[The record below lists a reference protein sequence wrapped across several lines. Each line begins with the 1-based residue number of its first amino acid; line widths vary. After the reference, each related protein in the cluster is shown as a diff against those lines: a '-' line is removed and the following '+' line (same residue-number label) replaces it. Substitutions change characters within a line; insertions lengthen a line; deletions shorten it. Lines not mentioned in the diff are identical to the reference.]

1 MRGRRAGGQHVA
13 REQRG
18 GRVRHGV
25 VDMQNVEGAVAR
37 DLAPLGYDF
46 FVRALVASSLV
57 GVACAVIGSFV
68 VLKGMSFIGDAV
80 SHAAFPGVVIAYLL
94 GVPIIIG
101 GSIAA
106 IGTALG
112 IGALTR
118 RSGLRSDA
126 VIGVLFAGM
135 FALGVALFSSIP
147 NYVGDLFHF
156 LFGDVLGISVSD
168 LVALGV
174 LVLLLLV
181 VVRIFWKELL
191 FATFDPLG
199 AGAAGLP
206 VRQLDDLLLILI
218 AVTIVISLQ
227 AVGIVLVVAMIT
239 TPAATAQ
246 LLARRFGR
254 MIQVAALIGIV
265 SAVAGLYLSYAFDL
279 ASGAAIVL
287 VETAIFLGTL
297 VLASVRRR
305 TTR

>member
-1 MRGRRAGGQHVA
+1 MNL
-13 REQRG
+13 
-18 GRVRHGV
+18 
-25 VDMQNVEGAVAR
+25 VDFLLSP
-37 DLAPLGYDF
+37 LAYDF
-46 FVRALVASSLV
+46 FVRALVASALV

-80 SHAAFPGVVIAYLL
+80 SHAAFPGIVIAYML
-94 GVPIIIG
+94 GLPIILG
-101 GSIAA
+101 GAVASIV
-106 IGTALG
+106 TALG

-118 RSGLRSDA
+118 RSGLRSDSI
-126 VIGVLFAGM
+126 IGVLFAGM

-168 LVALGV
+168 LLALSL
-174 LVLLLLV
+174 LVLILLV
-181 VVRIFWKELL
+181 VVRILWKELL

-206 VRQLDDLLLILI
+206 VRRLDDLLLILI

-246 LLARRFGR
+246 MLVQRFGK
-254 MIQVAALIGIV
+254 MISTAALIGVV

-287 VETAIFLGTL
+287 VETALFLL
-297 VLASVRRR
+297 VLLLTSLRGRRAA
-305 TTR
+305 

>member
-1 MRGRRAGGQHVA
+1 MNPI
-13 REQRG
+13 
-18 GRVRHGV
+18 
-25 VDMQNVEGAVAR
+25 DFLLSP
-37 DLAPLGYDF
+37 LAYDF
-46 FVRALVASSLV
+46 FVRALVASALV

-80 SHAAFPGVVIAYLL
+80 SHAAFPGIVIAYML
-94 GVPIIIG
+94 GLPIILG
-101 GSIAA
+101 GAVASIV
-106 IGTALG
+106 TALG

-118 RSGLRSDA
+118 RSGLRSDSI
-126 VIGVLFAGM
+126 IGVLFAGM

-156 LFGDVLGISVSD
+156 LFGDVLGISVAD
-168 LVALGV
+168 LLALSL
-174 LVLLLLV
+174 LVLILLV
-181 VVRIFWKELL
+181 VVRILWKELL

-206 VRQLDDLLLILI
+206 VRRLDDLLLILI

-227 AVGIVLVVAMIT
+227 AVGLVLVVAMIT

-246 LLARRFGR
+246 MLVQRFGK
-254 MIQVAALIGIV
+254 MISTAALIGVV

-287 VETAIFLGTL
+287 VETALFLL
-297 VLASVRRR
+297 VLLLTSLRGRRAA
-305 TTR
+305 

>member
-1 MRGRRAGGQHVA
+1 MNLI
-13 REQRG
+13 
-18 GRVRHGV
+18 
-25 VDMQNVEGAVAR
+25 DFLISP
-37 DLAPLGYDF
+37 LAYDF
-46 FVRALVASSLV
+46 FVRALVASTLV

-80 SHAAFPGVVIAYLL
+80 SHAAFPGIVIAYML
-94 GVPIIIG
+94 GLPIILG
-101 GSIAA
+101 GAVASIV
-106 IGTALG
+106 TALG

-118 RSGLRSDA
+118 RSGLRSDSI
-126 VIGVLFAGM
+126 IGVLFAGM

-168 LVALGV
+168 LLALSL
-174 LVLLLLV
+174 LVVILLLV
-181 VVRIFWKELL
+181 VRILWKELL
-191 FATFDPLG
+191 FVTFDPLG

-206 VRQLDDLLLILI
+206 VRRLDDLLLILI

-246 LLARRFGR
+246 MLVQRFGK
-254 MIQVAALIGIV
+254 MISTAALIGVV

-287 VETAIFLGTL
+287 VETALFLL
-297 VLASVRRR
+297 VLFFTSLRGRRAA
-305 TTR
+305 

>member
-1 MRGRRAGGQHVA
+1 MNPI
-13 REQRG
+13 
-18 GRVRHGV
+18 
-25 VDMQNVEGAVAR
+25 DFLLSP
-37 DLAPLGYDF
+37 LAYDF
-46 FVRALVASSLV
+46 FVRALVASALV

-68 VLKGMSFIGDAV
+68 VLKGMSFSGDAV
-80 SHAAFPGVVIAYLL
+80 SHAAFPGIVIAYML
-94 GVPIIIG
+94 GLPIILG
-101 GSIAA
+101 GAVASIV
-106 IGTALG
+106 TALG

-118 RSGLRSDA
+118 RSGLRSDSI
-126 VIGVLFAGM
+126 IGVLFAGM

-168 LVALGV
+168 LLALSL
-174 LVLLLLV
+174 LVLILLV
-181 VVRIFWKELL
+181 VVRILWKELL

-206 VRQLDDLLLILI
+206 VRRLDDLLLILI

-246 LLARRFGR
+246 MLVQRFGK
-254 MIQVAALIGIV
+254 MISTAALIGV
-265 SAVAGLYLSYAFDL
+265 FSAVAGLYLSYAFDL

-287 VETAIFLGTL
+287 VETALFLL
-297 VLASVRRR
+297 VLLLTSLRGRRAA
-305 TTR
+305 

>member
-1 MRGRRAGGQHVA
+1 MNPI
-13 REQRG
+13 
-18 GRVRHGV
+18 
-25 VDMQNVEGAVAR
+25 DFLLSP
-37 DLAPLGYDF
+37 LAYDF
-46 FVRALVASSLV
+46 FVRALVASALV

-80 SHAAFPGVVIAYLL
+80 SHAAFPGIVIAYML
-94 GVPIIIG
+94 GLPIILG
-101 GSIAA
+101 GAVASIV
-106 IGTALG
+106 TALG

-118 RSGLRSDA
+118 RSGLRSDSI
-126 VIGVLFAGM
+126 IGVLFAGM

-168 LVALGV
+168 LLALSL
-174 LVLLLLV
+174 LVLILLV
-181 VVRIFWKELL
+181 VVRILWKELL

-206 VRQLDDLLLILI
+206 VRRLDDLLLILI

-246 LLARRFGR
+246 MLVQRFGK
-254 MIQVAALIGIV
+254 MISTAALIGVV
-265 SAVAGLYLSYAFDL
+265 SAVAGLYLSYALDL

-287 VETAIFLGTL
+287 VETALFLL
-297 VLASVRRR
+297 VLLLTSLRGRRAA
-305 TTR
+305 

>member
-1 MRGRRAGGQHVA
+1 V
-13 REQRG
+13 
-18 GRVRHGV
+18 
-25 VDMQNVEGAVAR
+25 NPL
-37 DLAPLGYDF
+37 DLLLGPLGYDF
-46 FVRALVASSLV
+46 FVRALVASALV

-80 SHAAFPGVVIAYLL
+80 SHAAFPGIVIAYLL
-94 GVPIIIG
+94 GLPIIVG
-101 GSIAA
+101 GAVASIA
-106 IGTALG
+106 TALG
-112 IGALTR
+112 IGILTR
-118 RSGLRSDA
+118 TTGLRSDSI
-126 VIGVLFAGM
+126 IGVLFAGM

-206 VRQLDDLLLILI
+206 VRRLDDLLLILI

>member
-1 MRGRRAGGQHVA
+1 MNPI
-13 REQRG
+13 
-18 GRVRHGV
+18 
-25 VDMQNVEGAVAR
+25 DFLLSP
-37 DLAPLGYDF
+37 LAYDF
-46 FVRALVASSLV
+46 FVRALVASALV

-80 SHAAFPGVVIAYLL
+80 SHAAFPGIVIAYML
-94 GVPIIIG
+94 GLPIILG
-101 GSIAA
+101 GAVASIV
-106 IGTALG
+106 TALG

-118 RSGLRSDA
+118 RSGLRSDSI
-126 VIGVLFAGM
+126 IGVLFAGM

-156 LFGDVLGISVSD
+156 LFGDVLGISVAD
-168 LVALGV
+168 LLALSL
-174 LVLLLLV
+174 LVLILLLV
-181 VVRIFWKELL
+181 VRILWKELL

-206 VRQLDDLLLILI
+206 VRRLDDLLLILI

-246 LLARRFGR
+246 MLVQRFGK
-254 MIQVAALIGIV
+254 MISTAALIGVV

-279 ASGAAIVL
+279 ASGAASVL
-287 VETAIFLGTL
+287 VETALFLL
-297 VLASVRRR
+297 VLLLTSLRGRRAA
-305 TTR
+305 